1 MVAALLGKKIGMT
14 RVYREDGKIVPVTV
28 IQAGP
33 CSVLQVKKGGE
44 TVDGYNAVQLGF
56 EDVKAHR
63 STLPMIGHA
72 AVAGTGPKRFI
83 REVRTQEVQAAAP
96 GDVWTVEMF
105 EAAGTRYVDV
115 VATTKGRGFAGVIS
129 GMVSGVSRPLTVQSV
144 NTVRLEASGPTPPAD
159 WAGRSRRASGC
170 PATWVMSAGPRGT
183 RNWSGWTRPTTS
195 CWSRA
200 VFPVPT
206 GATWW
211 CGRPRRGDS
220 SGCEQGTRAA
230 KVRRNR
236 R

>member
-33 CSVLQVKKGGE
+33 CSVLQVKKAGQ
-44 TVDGYNAVQLGF
+44 TADGYNAVQLGF

-83 REVRTQEVQAAAP
+83 REVRTQEVPAAAP

-115 VATTKGRGFAGVIS
+115 VATTKGRGFAGVMKRH
-129 GMVSGVSRPLTVQSV
+129 GFGGQP
-144 NTVRLEASGPTPPAD
+144 ASHGTERKH
-159 WAGRSRRASGC
+159 RSPGGIGSNA
-170 PATWVMSAGPRGT
+170 PRGL
-183 RNWSGWTRPTTS
+183 G
-195 CWSRA
+195 RA
-200 VFPVPT
+200 IKKGKQMP
-206 GATWW
+206 GHM
-211 CGRPRRGDS
+211 GN
-220 SGCEQGTRAA
+220 
-230 KVRRNR
+230 VRRTSMNQELIR
-236 R
+236 VDKDHNLLLVKGSVPGPNGAYVLVRQAKTRK